1 MLVHIYIHIK
11 HVLHTSNVTTCH
23 TNNLQWTLRCTAQ
36 ISLLGLKDL
45 FPQLQ
50 NMLVAHPPLF
60 GIDLAEETSKGSPHP
75 KTG

>member
-23 TNNLQWTLRCTAQ
+23 TNNLQRTLRCTAQ
-36 ISLLGLKDL
+36 ISLLGVKDL